1 MQRARGRTGDL
12 EPAPRVALVAAL
24 PDLPVGEAGE
34 QAPVCSGERVRH
46 RVQRLRQPAG
56 ERAPLLAAAAAEDA
70 GLWVAT
76 AVRGERPGAGAHV
89 PDLGIVWVDGDSP
102 GVIAIASLVGGLPRV
117 AAVIAEGGA
126 APAGFVRAAGDA
138 GMPGERVNVALGA
151 WSVILPA
158 CTSVGGA
165 HQPAE
170 LDPDEQ
176 QVGVVG
182 ARRDPSHVRRPR
194 SRREAPGWLRRE
206 LEQGIQRLPA
216 PAAVAAAEQPAGLAA
231 CVDGSVDG
239 TDCEREHLGG
249 GESTVDPGP
258 ASVGGAA
265 NTAGTKPG
273 IDDVQVGRVRCD
285 ALGAATRKRGF
296 GRPRSGGFVDPH
308 DRVARCGVDPHT
320 YIVPERAGFMRRPEA
335 TMTARDGFPARRM
348 DRTPLAT
355 LVDIVRAHERFEA
368 FANALPAR
376 ARVSEPLLPLLLAA
390 LHERLERALLVL
402 LPEDAD
408 ARDAAEAAS
417 WYLGSSG
424 VALLPSRGVRLD
436 SGLEPPPHLVGE
448 RARAL
453 AVLGQ
458 GGLVCASALALSE
471 GLPPLDQRPSPTRL
485 AVGEEPG
492 LEGLAEALALGG
504 YARVERAEE
513 RGQFAV
519 RGGILDVFPS
529 TGREPL
535 RVEFFGDEIEAV
547 RAFSPFTQRALRPVD
562 EAVVFPAAE
571 RRLDVVESLA
581 ERPVGDGGP
590 VHLVPPVERPP
601 DFVWQPDDVRG
612 VLDDEGLPAL
622 DLSVA
627 TELDP
632 FPRGQAFR
640 FEAQRPA
647 IAARGL
653 AEAENELAAFLRG
666 GNRVVVAFPHRGE
679 ALRQKALLRRVEPEL
694 LEAGERLSREAE
706 LRFAVSTARRG
717 FVWREL
723 GLVLLPDTQVFRKR
737 PPRADARLGRAL
749 ASFADLRTG
758 DFVVHEDHG
767 VGKLLGFET
776 KEVAAV
782 TRDYLLVAFRGDDRL
797 YLPHEQLGKLSK
809 YIGADAKAPQ
819 LSKLGGKAWANLK
832 ARARA
837 SVRELAGELLALYAR
852 RERAPGV
859 AFNLDDDLLE
869 QLESSFP
876 YRETEDQE
884 RAIEAVKE
892 DLEAPHPMDRLVC
905 GDVGFGKTEVAV
917 RAAFAAAV
925 NGKQTLFLCPTTI
938 LAEQHW
944 NTFRERYRD
953 MPVTVE
959 MVSRFRRPSEAK
971 RVLADFTAGKIDVLI
986 GTHRILSRD
995 VIPKELGLVILD
1007 EEQRF
1012 GVAQKELLR
1021 SLRLEVDVLAL
1032 SATPIPRTL
1041 HMSLSGLRDI
1051 SIIETPPE
1059 GRRPIRT
1066 TVGEYDE
1073 ELIKVALERE
1083 HARGGQ
1089 AFYLHNRVETIEEA
1103 ATKLRELSPS
1113 LRFLVAHGQMRERGL
1128 EERMHSFLAGD
1139 ADVLVSTTIIESGI
1153 DIPQANTL
1161 IVERADTLGL
1171 SQLYQIRGRVGR
1183 SDVTAHA
1190 YLFYP
1195 DARELTAEARAR
1207 LATLADHTELGA
1219 GFQIAMRDLEIR
1231 GAGDL
1236 LGAEQSGHVAAM
1248 GFELYV
1254 EMLNEAVAE
1263 LSGEARVVARPV
1275 RVDARVDAYVPA
1287 TYIASEVL
1295 KIDLHRRLALV
1306 ESDDELRELRAA
1318 IDDRYG
1324 PPPAPVENLFAIQE
1338 AKLKLARVGA
1348 DYLVFRGGRATV
1360 GPVSLG
1366 SGELRAL
1373 RTVFDT
1379 AVYSTARREV
1389 SRRADDLEAALAL
1402 ADAIVEARLAA

>member
-1 MQRARGRTGDL
+1 M
-12 EPAPRVALVAAL
+12 
-24 PDLPVGEAGE
+24 
-34 QAPVCSGERVRH
+34 
-46 RVQRLRQPAG
+46 
-56 ERAPLLAAAAAEDA
+56 
-70 GLWVAT
+70 
-76 AVRGERPGAGAHV
+76 
-89 PDLGIVWVDGDSP
+89 
-102 GVIAIASLVGGLPRV
+102 
-117 AAVIAEGGA
+117 
-126 APAGFVRAAGDA
+126 
-138 GMPGERVNVALGA
+138 
-151 WSVILPA
+151 
-158 CTSVGGA
+158 
-165 HQPAE
+165 
-170 LDPDEQ
+170 
-176 QVGVVG
+176 
-182 ARRDPSHVRRPR
+182 
-194 SRREAPGWLRRE
+194 
-206 LEQGIQRLPA
+206 
-216 PAAVAAAEQPAGLAA
+216 
-231 CVDGSVDG
+231 
-239 TDCEREHLGG
+239 
-249 GESTVDPGP
+249 
-258 ASVGGAA
+258 
-265 NTAGTKPG
+265 
-273 IDDVQVGRVRCD
+273 
-285 ALGAATRKRGF
+285 
-296 GRPRSGGFVDPH
+296 
-308 DRVARCGVDPHT
+308 
-320 YIVPERAGFMRRPEA
+320 A
-335 TMTARDGFPARRM
+335 TMAERDAFPARRM
-348 DRTPLAT
+348 DRTPLAA
-355 LVDIVRAHERFEA
+355 LVEILRSHERFEA
-368 FANALPAR
+368 FAQAQPAR
-376 ARVSEPLLPLLLAA
+376 ARVSEPVLPLLLAA
-390 LHERLERALLVL
+390 LHERLARPLLVL

-408 ARDAAEAAS
+408 ARDAAEGAS
-417 WYLGSSG
+417 WYLGPQR

-453 AVLGQ
+453 AVLDD

-471 GLPPLDQRPSPTRL
+471 GLPPTDERPVPTRL

-492 LEGLAEALALGG
+492 LDGLAAALALSG

-547 RAFSPFTQRALRPVD
+547 RAFSPFTQRALHAVA
-562 EAVVFPAAE
+562 EAVVYPAAE
-571 RRLDVVESLA
+571 RRTDLLDPELALA
-581 ERPVGDGGP
+581 EEEGSQGYAL
-590 VHLVPPVERPP
+590 LVPVERPP
-601 DFVWQPDDVRG
+601 DIVWQPDDVRG
-612 VLDDEGLPAL
+612 VLEEEGLPAL
-622 DLSVA
+622 DLTGAS
-627 TELDP
+627 ELDP
-632 FPRGQAFR
+632 FPRGQAFG

-653 AEAENELAAFLRG
+653 AEAENELAGFLRS

-679 ALRQKALLRRVEPEL
+679 ALRQKALLRRVDADL
-694 LEAGERLSREAE
+694 LEDVSLPRDAA
-706 LRFAVSTARRG
+706 LRFAVSPARRG

-737 PPRADARLGRAL
+737 PARVDARLGRAL

-758 DFVVHEDHG
+758 DYVVHEDHG
-767 VGKLLGFET
+767 VGRLLGFET

-782 TRDYLLVAFRGDDRL
+782 TRDYLLVAFRGEDRL

-832 ARARA
+832 ARARE
-837 SVRELAGELLALYAR
+837 SVRELAGELIALYAR
-852 RERAPGV
+852 RQRAPGL
-859 AFNLDDDLLE
+859 AFDLEDELLE
-869 QLESSFP
+869 RLEASFP
-876 YRETEDQE
+876 YRETEDQA
-884 RAIEAVKE
+884 RAIEAVKH

-925 NGKQTLFLCPTTI
+925 NGKQTLVLCPTTI

-953 MPVTVE
+953 MPVSVE
-959 MVSRFRRPSEAK
+959 MVSRFRRPAEAK
-971 RVLADFTAGKIDVLI
+971 RVLADFTSGKVDVLI

-1073 ELIKVALERE
+1073 ELLQAALERE

-1089 AFYLHNRVETIEEA
+1089 AFYLHNRVETIDEA
-1103 ATKLRELSPS
+1103 TRKLQELCPG
-1113 LRFLVAHGQMRERGL
+1113 LRFLVAHGQMSERAL
-1128 EERMHSFLAGD
+1128 EERMHAFLAGD

-1161 IVERADTLGL
+1161 VVERADMLGL

-1263 LSGEARVVARPV
+1263 LSGQARVVARPV
-1275 RVDARVDAYVPA
+1275 RIDARVDAYVPA
-1287 TYIASEVL
+1287 GYIASEAL

-1318 IDDRYG
+1318 VEDRYG
-1324 PPPAPVENLFAIQE
+1324 PPPEPVENLFAIQD
-1338 AKLKLARVGA
+1338 AKLKLARIGA

-1360 GPVSLG
+1360 GPLTLG
-1366 SGELRAL
+1366 SNELRAL
-1373 RTVFDT
+1373 RSLFDT
-1379 AVYSTARREV
+1379 AVYSTSRREV
-1389 SRRADDLEAALAL
+1389 SRRAEDLEGALAL